1 MSRFEAAVTGY
12 LFSQGKLET
21 QPRGGA
27 SFAAQQEFQ
36 RTAFAPGRQRGV
48 GFGTHLPFHL
58 ILERCGLAWRD
69 FLSSLRGFGDSVIV
83 PHLSADFIAE
93 VHVGVVEVEVVPI
106 QVGTTS
112 FTLRCTMLQEQ
123 QQVAR
128 VDVVLVSFDYEGGS
142 KTPLTEGQRAQLLD
156 LKA

>member
-1 MSRFEAAVTGY
+1 MSALPSAVRFRSIVTDEDTRPTLLG
-12 LFSQGKLET
+12 LDPS
-21 QPRGGA
+21 
-27 SFAAQQEFQ
+27 
-36 RTAFAPGRQRGV
+36 AP

-69 FLSSLRGFGDSVIV
+69 FLSSLGGFGDSVIV

-93 VHVGVVEVEVVPI
+93 VHVGVIEVEVVPVH
-106 QVGTTS
+106 VGTTS

-142 KTPLTEGQRAQLLD
+142 KTPLTASQRAQLVGSLT
-156 LKA
+156 

>member
-1 MSRFEAAVTGY
+1 MSALPSAVRFRSIVTDEDTRPTLLGVDP
-12 LFSQGKLET
+12 S
-21 QPRGGA
+21 
-27 SFAAQQEFQ
+27 
-36 RTAFAPGRQRGV
+36 AP

-93 VHVGVVEVEVVPI
+93 VHVGVIEVEVVPVH
-106 QVGTTS
+106 VGTTS
-112 FTLRCTMLQEQ
+112 FTLRCTMLQEE

-128 VDVVLVSFDYEGGS
+128 VDVVLVSFDYAGGS
-142 KTPLTEGQRAQLLD
+142 KTPLTESQRAQLLD
-156 LKA
+156 LLT